1 MKTRLVRAA
10 ILCAG
15 VALAVPAFAPTV
27 TNAQSAEA
35 VAGGGAVAG
44 SAAEMLRDEM
54 RSRKAERDAANAAKA
69 QARRQA
75 AGQMAQAA
83 PAGSP
88 AAATP
93 VPFSESLETP
103 KPGFLHPDSPG
114 FSYTADLNSTY
125 SIGNIGYRS
134 NNLKGGT
141 DLAFYYAPF
150 KYTRLFAG
158 YYELSEYPVGFDTG
172 TVPTYVSNQ
181 AAQFPVS
188 PSLPAN
194 GRTYC
199 GAFGPGHVNLI
210 GQLPNCNVDLNNVV
224 FGNNPHYQNDASVQ
238 NRILVL
244 SLQKIV
250 YVAGLIPIVISPT
263 YVSRKGSIGG
273 QDDVFL
279 AWDQKNGGYHQIH
292 LRQAETKQVLVS
304 LPFANSPK
312 LFGVYSIG
320 PQWNVHTDGNNET
333 NHAQVFQVL
342 DLRYFANPSTTFF
355 FQPSQLKDYLP
366 NDPYPQHIPTIIAGV
381 NHKLGGKGSPLFIQ
395 GFYAGGVAVNPVYG
409 NTGRIGTI
417 DVTCVQN
424 YPNCVS
430 FPNPRTNT
438 AVTFGGFKA
447 TQFILQVGVG
457 TPSVIPL

>member
-1 MKTRLVRAA
+1 QADMLRNALDARRAA
-10 ILCAG
+10 R
-15 VALAVPAFAPTV
+15 T
-27 TNAQSAEA
+27 
-35 VAGGGAVAG
+35 
-44 SAAEMLRDEM
+44 
-54 RSRKAERDAANAAKA
+54 AANAETV
-69 QARRQA
+69 RRQA
-75 AGQMAQAA
+75 QGQTAQATA
-83 PAGSP
+83 TP

-114 FSYTADLNSTY
+114 LSYTADLNSTY
-125 SIGNIGYRS
+125 SIGNTGYRG

-141 DLAFYYAPF
+141 DLSVYYAPQ
-150 KYTRLFAG
+150 KYTRIFAG

-188 PSLPAN
+188 PGFPAN
-194 GRTYC
+194 GRSYC
-199 GAFGPGHVNLI
+199 GAFGPSHVNLI
-210 GQLPNCNVDLNNVV
+210 GQLPNCNVNLNNVV
-224 FGNNPHYQNDASVQ
+224 FGSNKYYQNDASVQ
-238 NRILVL
+238 NRLTIL

-273 QDDVFL
+273 DDDVFL
-279 AWDQKNGGYHQIH
+279 AWDQQHGGYHTIH
-292 LRQAETKQVLVS
+292 LRQAETEQVLVS
-304 LPFANSPK
+304 LPFANSSK

-320 PQWNVHTDGNNET
+320 PQWNVNINGNNQT
-333 NHAQVFQVL
+333 NHAQIFQVL
-342 DLRYFANPSTTFF
+342 DLRYFANPTTTVF

-381 NHKLGGKGSPLFIQ
+381 THKLGGPKSPVFIQ

-409 NTGRIGTI
+409 NTGRLGVI
-417 DVTCVQN
+417 DVTCVKD

-438 AVTFGGFKA
+438 AVNFGGFKA
-447 TQFILQVGVG
+447 TQFVLQVGIG